1 LASLPDLIFTVLFF
15 FMIVT
20 HMRDVSPHVRYEV
33 PEGKEVT
40 KDGRK
45 AGMVYIFIGK
55 PVDAQGRVTGDKPRI
70 QLNDRY
76 VALNEIGP
84 EIARQRSKSGSGEVL
99 VSIHADRDTE
109 MGLINDVKQELRRA
123 GALDIN
129 YAATEKK

>member
-55 PVDAQGRVTGDKPRI
+55 PVDAQGRVTGDEPRI

-123 GALDIN
+123 GALNIN